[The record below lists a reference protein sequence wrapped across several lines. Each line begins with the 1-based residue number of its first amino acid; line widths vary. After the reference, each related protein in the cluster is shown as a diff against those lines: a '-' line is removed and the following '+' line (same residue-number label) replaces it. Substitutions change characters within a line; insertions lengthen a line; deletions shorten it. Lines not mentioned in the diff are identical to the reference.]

1 MFCATAATSTTNSVA
16 SATVILPSENNLTTF
31 GVTQDNQKPQVLTN
45 KTCQVVILTIL
56 WMKILT
62 KCEYDKS
69 KLIWINIQL
78 NVDEMEKLFC
88 VYDNKSSTAFNTNKK
103 F

>member
-1 MFCATAATSTTNSVA
+1 M
-16 SATVILPSENNLTTF
+16 
-31 GVTQDNQKPQVLTN
+31 G
-45 KTCQVVILTIL
+45 L

-62 KCEYDKS
+62 KCEYNKS
-69 KLIWINIQL
+69 MLIWINLQL

-88 VYDNKSSTAFNTNKK
+88 VYDNTSSTAFNTNKK